1 MNRGNNAD
9 IRLDR
14 RVSRIRSISDFFI
27 RTESNASDTSLDEH
41 AMDRGDDSDY
51 FDDDVEDME
60 MEIEMSNGNAA
71 AEESEVRFTGM
82 LSMSSLNLQ
91 HHRGETAGI
100 GNSQRK
106 SSPPLTDNCAPQVRS
121 SYT

>member
-51 FDDDVEDME
+51 FDDDAEDME

-71 AEESEVRFTGM
+71 EEEVGFRGM

-91 HHRGETAGI
+91 HRGETAGI

-106 SSPPLTDNCAPQVRS
+106 CSPPLTDNCAPQVRS